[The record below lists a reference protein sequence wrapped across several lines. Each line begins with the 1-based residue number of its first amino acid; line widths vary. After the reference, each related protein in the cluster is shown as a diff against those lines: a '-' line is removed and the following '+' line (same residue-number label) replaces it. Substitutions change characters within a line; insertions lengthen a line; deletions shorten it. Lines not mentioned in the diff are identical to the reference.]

1 VNRVATK
8 TVLVTGATGFVGR
21 PVSRSLAR
29 RGHMVRAVIRQGTT
43 ARLEPEAANH
53 PVESADLFAEPPAW
67 WQRACTGIDVVVH
80 LAWYAEPGKYLTS
93 PRNLSCLAGTMAL
106 AEGAIAAGVRRF
118 IGVGTCFEY
127 DLAAGNLSV
136 GTALKPLTPYAAAKA
151 AAFLALSQTL
161 PATGVDFA
169 WCRLFYL
176 HGEGEDQRRLAAA
189 IRASLSRGAA
199 IDLTSGNQI
208 RDFLD
213 VDEAGSRIAA
223 LVDSD
228 RSGAVNV
235 CSGIGITVRAFAEA
249 IADEYGRR
257 DLLRFGARPDNLT
270 DPPCVV
276 GVP

>member
-1 VNRVATK
+1 V
-8 TVLVTGATGFVGR
+8 
-21 PVSRSLAR
+21 
-29 RGHMVRAVIRQGTT
+29 VRAVIRRGTT
-43 ARLEPEAANH
+43 ARLEPNAAH
-53 PVESADLFAEPPAW
+53 DPVESADLFAETSAW
-67 WQRACTGIDVVVH
+67 WQRACAGIDAVVH

-93 PRNLSCLAGTMAL
+93 PRNLSCLAGTLAL
-106 AEGAIAAGVRRF
+106 AEGAIAAGVGRF

-127 DLAAGNLSV
+127 DLAAGTLSV
-136 GTALKPLTPYAAAKA
+136 DTALKPLTPYAASKA

-161 PATGVDFA
+161 PAAGVDFA

-176 HGEGEDQRRLAAA
+176 HGEGEDRRRLAAA
-189 IRASLSRGAA
+189 IRDNLSRGAA
-199 IDLTSGNQI
+199 IDLTSGQQI

-223 LVDSD
+223 LVDSA
-228 RSGAVNV
+228 RSGAVNI
-235 CSGIGITVRAFAEA
+235 CSGVGITVRAFAEA

-257 DLLRFGARPDNLT
+257 DLLGFGARPDNLT